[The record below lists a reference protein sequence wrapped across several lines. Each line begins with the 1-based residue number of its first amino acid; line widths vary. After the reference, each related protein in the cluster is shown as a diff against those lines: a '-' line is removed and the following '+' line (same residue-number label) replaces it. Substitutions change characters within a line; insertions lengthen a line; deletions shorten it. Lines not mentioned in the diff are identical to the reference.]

1 MNNLKV
7 TVKIL
12 ILVAISI
19 VGMLFVGYRGYSSID
34 KAAVELDFLY
44 ARELQSVNMLGSCT
58 EKMRTIQVRSMQS
71 ADAAVSVAQSVTG
84 AAEIVEKQQGAVD
97 KGSSEVTKISDS
109 VENISKEAETVA
121 DKSRQA
127 AEKASAGTVEVGSSV
142 KQIHSV
148 RQSSE
153 YASQLVDKLGERSQ
167 EIGAIVDTI
176 SDLAGQTNLLA
187 LNAAIEAARA
197 GEQGRGFAVVAEEVR
212 KLAEQS
218 GGAA

>member
-19 VGMLFVGYRGYSSID
+19 VCMLFVGYRGYSSID
-34 KAAVELDFLY
+34 KAAMELDFLY

-109 VENISKEAETVA
+109 VENISKEKQCRQKSVNSQHKYNSSTCHIHHLINVTVRYSCHYNTINRHKLQD
-121 DKSRQA
+121 DKC
-127 AEKASAGTVEVGSSV
+127 
-142 KQIHSV
+142 H
-148 RQSSE
+148 
-153 YASQLVDKLGERSQ
+153 
-167 EIGAIVDTI
+167 
-176 SDLAGQTNLLA
+176 
-187 LNAAIEAARA
+187 
-197 GEQGRGFAVVAEEVR
+197 
-212 KLAEQS
+212 
-218 GGAA
+218 